1 MTLPDERRRA
11 IMQVKDFLMRLSSP
25 RVTPDVEK
33 AIREEAARLLK
44 HYPVNQNELN
54 KLGD

>member
-11 IMQVKDFLMRLSSP
+11 IMQVKSFLMRLSSP
-25 RVTPDVEK
+25 RATPDVSR
-33 AIREEAARLLK
+33 AIQEEAARLLK